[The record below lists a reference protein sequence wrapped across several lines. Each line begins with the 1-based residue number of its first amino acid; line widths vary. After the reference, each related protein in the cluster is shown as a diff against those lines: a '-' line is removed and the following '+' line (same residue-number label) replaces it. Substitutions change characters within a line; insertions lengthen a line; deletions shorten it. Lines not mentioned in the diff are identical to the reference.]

1 MNTVKEGQI
10 HDVSLNMRKHM
21 NITGVKDVVSFDEQ
35 SVILVTV
42 CGELT
47 VEGKDIKIGVL
58 DTDRG
63 IVSLDGK
70 VDAIF
75 YSNNDEN
82 KRQGLF
88 GKLLK

>member
-1 MNTVKEGQI
+1 MNTVKDGQI
-10 HDVSLNMRKHM
+10 HDISLNMRKHM
-21 NITGVKDVVSFDEQ
+21 DITGVRDVVSFDEQ
-35 SVILVTV
+35 SVILTTV
-42 CGELT
+42 CGEMT
-47 VEGKDIKIGVL
+47 VEGRDIKIGVL

-70 VDAIF
+70 VDAVF
-75 YSNNDEN
+75 YSNSDEN